1 MYVESALTESVHREA
16 GGEGYG
22 LIILEWFTKGSNLVS
37 LGALVTAL
45 TALTRTWSTSRT
57 AKKNLRIAMQQ
68 EERKAIEPQVR
79 LLQSKH
85 RLFGD
90 AERYSFLVHIGN
102 SADSGNFVARA
113 EMEID
118 YRTRDGVVTAVRIPT
133 ERVQGEDVK
142 YLGNE
147 PTLEIPA
154 NVSARAAIEG
164 WVHFRFASNLMAG
177 NDVDRFAVTLEMGHG
192 GPLSIES
199 IIPAD
204 I

>member
-1 MYVESALTESVHREA
+1 MM
-16 GGEGYG
+16 
-22 LIILEWFTKGSNLVS
+22 IPEWFAKGSNLVS

-57 AKKNLRIAMQQ
+57 AKKNLSIAIQQ
-68 EERKAIEPQVR
+68 EARRAIDPQVE
-79 LLQSKH
+79 LMQSK
-85 RLFGD
+85 RRELDGF
-90 AERYSFLVHIGN
+90 ERYSFLVHIGN

-113 EMEID
+113 EMGID
-118 YRTRDGVVTAVRIPT
+118 YRTPDGVVTTVKIPA
-133 ERVQGEDVK
+133 ERVQEEEVK

-147 PTLEIPA
+147 SSLEVPV

-164 WVHFRFASNLMAG
+164 WIHFKFASNLMSG
-177 NDVDRFAVTLEMGHG
+177 NDVDRFVIVLEMGHG
-192 GPLSIES
+192 RPLVVES